1 MLLIPAIDLHH
12 GRCVR
17 LLQGDFA
24 AETRYAAEPGELLLR
39 YQAHGASWLHL
50 VDLDRARD
58 GGGTNRALIERLAGL
73 AAVQLQVGGGVRA
86 ARDIAQ
92 LLAAGVARAGV

>member
-58 GGGTNRALIERLAGL
+58 GGGTNRALIERLAVLAALQLQGGSWISTAPGL
-73 AAVQLQVGGGVRA
+73 APLLHPRVGPRVR
-86 ARDIAQ
+86 
-92 LLAAGVARAGV
+92 